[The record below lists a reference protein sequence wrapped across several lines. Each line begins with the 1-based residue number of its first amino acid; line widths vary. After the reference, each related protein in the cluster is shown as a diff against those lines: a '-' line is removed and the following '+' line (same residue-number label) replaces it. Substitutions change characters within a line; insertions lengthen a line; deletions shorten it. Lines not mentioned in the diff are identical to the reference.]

1 MVNAN
6 IESTK
11 NENINADVSM
21 HDDRPLLIGVSARAL
36 FNLDEE
42 TSILETR
49 GLQAYRK
56 YQKEHRNECLKP
68 GIAYRF
74 IQRMLA
80 LNALDDDKPPLVEVA
95 ILSHMDPDT
104 ACRAM
109 KSLESL
115 NLNIGLSA
123 FTSGGSLTP
132 YIRSYGVRLYLS
144 MDADNVR
151 EAVNAGLPAGQI
163 MSTHAIT
170 EHDTDDGEIRIAF
183 DFDGIL
189 ASDDSEKLFQ
199 TGGLN
204 AFNKNEKE
212 HADIPMK
219 PGPMAPFLRSLSL
232 IQKAERNY
240 QKTHSDYKQR
250 LRIAI
255 VTARDATSG
264 VRVMSTLDA
273 WNIQVDDAFYMSGHN
288 KNMMLQA
295 FKPHLF
301 FDDSPKHIDRAKSM
315 VTSVHV
321 PFGIANQ

>member
-1 MVNAN
+1 MTV
-6 IESTK
+6 K
-11 NENINADVSM
+11 NSIVSNE
-21 HDDRPLLIGVSARAL
+21 DRPLMIGVSARAL
-36 FNLDEE
+36 FDLDEE
-42 TSILETR
+42 TAILNQH
-49 GLQAYRK
+49 GLDAYRK
-56 YQKEHRNECLKP
+56 YQREHRNDTLKP
-68 GIAYRF
+68 GVAYRF
-74 IQRMLA
+74 VQRMLA
-80 LNALDDDKPPLVEVA
+80 LNALDDKTPPLTEVA

-109 KSLESL
+109 KSLEPL
-115 NLNIGLSA
+115 DLDIGLSA

-132 YIRSYGVRLYLS
+132 YIKSYGIRLYLS
-144 MDADNVR
+144 MDENNVK
-151 EAVNAGLPAGQI
+151 EAVDAGLPAGRI

-199 TGGLN
+199 TGGLD
-204 AFNKNEKE
+204 AFNENERE
-212 HADIPMK
+212 NADSPMK

-232 IQKAERNY
+232 IQKAEHDY
-240 QKTHSDYKQR
+240 KCTHPDYKQR

-255 VTARDATSG
+255 VTARAASVG

-273 WNIQVDDAFYMSGHN
+273 WGITVDDAFYMSGHN
-288 KNMMLQA
+288 KNMMLEA
-295 FKPHLF
+295 FHPHLF

-321 PFGIANQ
+321 PFGIANK